1 MRLLITLKVY
11 QLMTSKNFILFK
23 KRKIRN
29 TMKVQE
35 KFDHLNNIFQN
46 YDPMSFNFLP
56 FKITDKAKFLIQ
68 DKLSNKEVSEE
79 ELDLLLIRLEG
90 LIQGTEKHDT
100 TLIIEAQQSL
110 SDLLENKPWNIFFK
124 KFSLDT
130 KTFIHKVTQL
140 LILNEK
146 DALEKISKNSELILG
161 SKEDNN
167 TDAVSSISQSYF
179 KSYDNA
185 IQACDCVLNPK
196 VIKDIIEKALEA
208 VKTLKIS
215 LSDSPIA
222 EIREMLQESETR
234 LREFH
239 SALIYRINEKING
252 SHLLEVIEEVN
263 ETKIILTRNPKHI
276 QKIPTTKN
284 LLNFQ
289 IYDAVCA
296 NQLSYQRIKDL
307 TCRANVKQIVLKDT
321 LESDLKDFIE
331 EMRNDQLTLSIH
343 TADLIQQELAL
354 NLVYQLLWEDEIPVV
369 ASN

>member
-1 MRLLITLKVY
+1 MPTE
-11 QLMTSKNFILFK
+11 NFILFK
-23 KRKIRN
+23 KRKVRN
-29 TMKVQE
+29 LMKIQE
-35 KFDHLNNIFQN
+35 KFDYLTNIFKD
-46 YDPMSFNFLP
+46 YGPMSFSFLP
-56 FKITDKAKFLIQ
+56 FKIADKTKFLIRER
-68 DKLSNKEVSEE
+68 LNNKEVSEE
-79 ELDLLLIRLEG
+79 DLEILSTKLET
-90 LIQGTEKHDT
+90 LIQNTEKHDT

-110 SDLLENKPWNIFFK
+110 SDLLENKPWNIHCK
-124 KFSLDT
+124 KFTLDT
-130 KTFIHKVTQL
+130 KIFINKVTKL

-146 DALEKISKNSELILG
+146 DALEKISKNSELILSG
-161 SKEDNN
+161 EKDNS
-167 TDAVSSISQSYF
+167 TDAVSSISQGYF

-196 VIKDIIEKALEA
+196 VIKGIIEKALEA

-222 EIREMLQESETR
+222 EIREMLQESEIR

-252 SHLLEVIEEVN
+252 SHLLEIIEDAN
-263 ETKIILTRNPKHI
+263 ETKIILTKNPKHL

-307 TCRANVKQIVLKDT
+307 ICKGNIKQIILKDT
-321 LESDLKDFIE
+321 LANDLKDFIE
-331 EMRNDQLTLSIH
+331 EMRNDQLTLNIH
-343 TADLIQQELAL
+343 TSDLIQQELAL
-354 NLVYQLLWEDEIPVV
+354 NLVYQLLWEDEVPLI

>member
-1 MRLLITLKVY
+1 MPTE
-11 QLMTSKNFILFK
+11 NFILFK
-23 KRKIRN
+23 KRKVRN
-29 TMKVQE
+29 LMKIQE
-35 KFDHLNNIFQN
+35 KFDYLTNIFKD
-46 YDPMSFNFLP
+46 YDPLSFSFLP
-56 FKITDKAKFLIQ
+56 FKIADKTKFLIRE
-68 DKLSNKEVSEE
+68 KLSKKEIGEE
-79 ELDLLLIRLEG
+79 DLDILSTRLET
-90 LIQGTEKHDT
+90 LIQSTEKHDT
-100 TLIIEAQQSL
+100 TLIIEAQQAL
-110 SDLLENKPWNIFFK
+110 SDLLENKPWNIDSK
-124 KFSLDT
+124 KFTLDT
-130 KTFIHKVTQL
+130 KTLVHKVSKL

-161 SKEDNN
+161 SEEGNN
-167 TDAVSSISQSYF
+167 TDAVSSLSQSYF

-196 VIKDIIEKALEA
+196 IIKDIIEKALEA

-222 EIREMLQESETR
+222 EIREMLQESEVR

-252 SHLLEVIEEVN
+252 SHLLEIIEEAN
-263 ETKIILTRNPKHI
+263 ETKIILTKNPKHL

-307 TCRANVKQIVLKDT
+307 ICRANVKQIILKDT
-321 LESDLKDFIE
+321 LDNDLKDFIE
-331 EMRNDQLTLSIH
+331 ELHNDQLTLNVH
-343 TADLIQQELAL
+343 TMNLIQQELAL

-369 ASN
+369 ASNKSI